1 MLTMPI
7 PIIIYTAV
15 RQPLSPPRVHSSTRN
30 GESSAPTAKKLCSIL
45 SGPDEPRDRKL
56 MIWLL

>member
-15 RQPLSPPRVHSSTRN
+15 RQPLSPLRVHSSTRN
-30 GESSAPTAKKLCSIL
+30 GESSAPTAKKAVQHIERA
-45 SGPDEPRDRKL
+45 G
-56 MIWLL
+56 